1 MPQMMPMSWTILFL
15 FFSATFMLFNFM
27 NYFMYN
33 PTKKKMMEKKI
44 QIMEKI
50 WKW

>member
-15 FFSATFMLFNFM
+15 FFSTTFMLFNFM
-27 NYFMYN
+27 SYFMYN
-33 PTKKKMMEKKI
+33 PTKKKQNQKKKQILEKT
-44 QIMEKI
+44 

>member
-1 MPQMMPMSWTILFL
+1 MPQMMPMSWTTLFM
-15 FFSATFMLFNFM
+15 FFSMTFMLFNFM

-33 PTKKKMMEKKI
+33 PAKKKSMTKKIKIEEKN
-44 QIMEKI
+44 

>member
-1 MPQMMPMSWTILFL
+1 MPQMMPMSWTMLFM
-15 FFSATFMLFNFM
+15 FFSTTFMLFNFM

-33 PTKKKMMEKKI
+33 PMKKKTMTKKI
-44 QIMEKI
+44 QITEKI

>member
-1 MPQMMPMSWTILFL
+1 MPQMMPMSWTILFM
-15 FFSATFMLFNFM
+15 FFSTTFMMFNLM

-33 PTKKKMMEKKI
+33 PTKKKEMTKKI
-44 QIMEKI
+44 KTMEKI

>member
-1 MPQMMPMSWTILFL
+1 MPQMMPMSWTILFM
-15 FFSATFMLFNFM
+15 FFSMTFMLFNFM

-33 PTKKKMMEKKI
+33 PTKKKLLQKKMKI
-44 QIMEKI
+44 EEKI